1 VSFSPRRTFFKN
13 KLQETT
19 HRMREKFGEN
29 ISNKKLLPRLSKE
42 FLHLKIKEKLPV
54 LKMGKGFE

>member
-1 VSFSPRRTFFKN
+1 
-13 KLQETT
+13 
-19 HRMREKFGEN
+19 MREKFGEN